1 MILPRKP
8 VTKRKILIVED
19 NELNREMLTEL
30 LVGQFEVLTAENGEE
45 GLKMLSQHYKELS
58 AVLLDVYMPVCDG
71 FEFLERIKDDI
82 MLSSV
87 PVIVT
92 TGSNRPEDEEHCLE
106 LGAVDFV
113 SKPYNPKV
121 VK

>member
-1 MILPRKP
+1 
-8 VTKRKILIVED
+8 
-19 NELNREMLTEL
+19 
-30 LVGQFEVLTAENGEE
+30 
-45 GLKMLSQHYKELS
+45 
-58 AVLLDVYMPVCDG
+58 MPVCDG

-92 TGSNRPEDEEHCLE
+92 TGSNRPEDEERCLE

-121 VK
+121 VKGRLNSVIKLRESAAALSAIEYDELTGLYTRQAFFHHAKDID